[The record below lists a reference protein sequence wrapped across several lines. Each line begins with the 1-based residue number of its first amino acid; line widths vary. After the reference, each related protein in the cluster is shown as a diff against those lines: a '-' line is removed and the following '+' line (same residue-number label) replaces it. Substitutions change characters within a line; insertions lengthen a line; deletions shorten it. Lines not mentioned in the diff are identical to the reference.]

1 MKRFSTR
8 RLLAELLE
16 DVINDKERTN
26 KINRETVWRVLVLDE
41 KTQQIL
47 SSSTKMH
54 QLDGIACK
62 IRDFFSNPDSVHFEE
77 WGMRTGVLTRKSSMN
92 FIFANFSVVEPMF
105 KTTEDGKMVARNRE
119 PIQNFEAIYFI
130 CPTEQ
135 AVDALISD
143 FEEPNNFR
151 NSENLYKSAHI
162 YFTTGS

>member
-62 IRDFFSNPDSVHFEE
+62 IRVFFSNPDSVHFEE

>member
-26 KINRETVWRVLVLDE
+26 RINRETVWRVLVLDE

-62 IRDFFSNPDSVHFEE
+62 IRDFFSNPDSVHFIAI
-77 WGMRTGVLTRKSSMN
+77 SMCKN
-92 FIFANFSVVEPMF
+92 QEMVIFLV
-105 KTTEDGKMVARNRE
+105 
-119 PIQNFEAIYFI
+119 
-130 CPTEQ
+130 
-135 AVDALISD
+135 
-143 FEEPNNFR
+143 
-151 NSENLYKSAHI
+151 
-162 YFTTGS
+162 

>member
-1 MKRFSTR
+1 MEWPGF
-8 RLLAELLE
+8 EL
-16 DVINDKERTN
+16 R
-26 KINRETVWRVLVLDE
+26 
-41 KTQQIL
+41 
-47 SSSTKMH
+47 SSS
-54 QLDGIACK
+54 
-62 IRDFFSNPDSVHFEE
+62 IRRGCCIHSTTPHLAGNEK
-77 WGMRTGVLTRKSSMN
+77 WGMRTGVLTRESSIN